1 MRGID
6 ICTMSTKNKTTYV
19 MIKIHLFLN
28 SDHSLVELIWKTG
41 WHRLTE
47 CHVSPFFF
55 VFSVIKQMKSIRNV
69 LAGLAT
75 CNTQKLRIRRRAGG

>member
-1 MRGID
+1 
-6 ICTMSTKNKTTYV
+6 MSTKNKTTY
-19 MIKIHLFLN
+19 IKIHLFLN

-55 VFSVIKQMKSIRNV
+55 CFQRH
-69 LAGLAT
+69 
-75 CNTQKLRIRRRAGG
+75 